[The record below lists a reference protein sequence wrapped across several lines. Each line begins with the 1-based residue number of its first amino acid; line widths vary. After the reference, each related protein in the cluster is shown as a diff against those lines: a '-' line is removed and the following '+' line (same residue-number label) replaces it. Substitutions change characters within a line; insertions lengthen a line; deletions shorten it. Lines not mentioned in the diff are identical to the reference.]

1 MKIPTHLSVAS
12 KRTWRRI
19 ASEYELDGNAALLL
33 ETALTQWDRMTQAR
47 EMLASE
53 GIVIDGKRHPA
64 IDVEKQAS
72 SLFLRAWRQLGL
84 DIAPP
89 GAVGRPAGGSL

>member
-1 MKIPTHLSVAS
+1 MTIPKHLSPAA

-19 ASEYELDGNAALLL
+19 AAEFELDGNAALLL
-33 ETALTQWDRMTQAR
+33 ETALVQWDRMTQAR
-47 EMLASE
+47 QMLSRE
-53 GIVIDGKRHPA
+53 GIVINGKRHPA